1 MALSQILATLE
12 LINPLLESIRL
23 KESESESE
31 SESEDKDELMR
42 GWLIK
47 AEQLAVIARHT
58 LEIDA
63 VAAEADV
70 EADAEAD
77 DSSVHQE
84 QKQVKSKELRF
95 LQAIERNLA
104 HLSMKFDDLVINSID
119 LKDVDMLEMLMEDER
134 FEKIDDEFAAI
145 RFLHPALTGG
155 NLEISRLLLNYKK
168 KDLVTALRKEEDI
181 LQVIIDE
188 GLIVIF
194 EMLLKDGRVPPLW
207 RHLRYIIDHR
217 MHSPPAPFV
226 KLLLEDGRVDPG
238 SSNDYAIIEAVKLG
252 KESIVRELLR
262 DSRVNPKAVFN
273 TPLLSAISRG
283 DGNAT
288 IVKLLVD
295 SGRVLLGPTILNNVG
310 PTILN
315 NDDPLEYAK
324 KCGHIRLVEILKEAY
339 ANKGRMDSQLSHLVH
354 S

>member
-1 MALSQILATLE
+1 
-12 LINPLLESIRL
+12 
-23 KESESESE
+23 
-31 SESEDKDELMR
+31 
-42 GWLIK
+42 
-47 AEQLAVIARHT
+47 
-58 LEIDA
+58 
-63 VAAEADV
+63 
-70 EADAEAD
+70 
-77 DSSVHQE
+77 
-84 QKQVKSKELRF
+84 
-95 LQAIERNLA
+95 
-104 HLSMKFDDLVINSID
+104 MKFDDLVINSID

-168 KDLVTALRKEEDI
+168 KDLVTILRKEEDI
-181 LQVIIDE
+181 IQVIIDE
-188 GLIVIF
+188 GLIDIF

-217 MHSPPAPFV
+217 MNSPPSPFV

-238 SSNDYAIIEAVKLG
+238 TSHDYAIIEAVKLG

-262 DSRVNPKAVFN
+262 DSRVNPKAGFN
-273 TPLLSAISRG
+273 SPLLLAISCG
-283 DGNAT
+283 DANAA

-295 SGRVLLGPTILNNVG
+295 SGRVILGPTVLRD
-310 PTILN
+310 
-315 NDDPLEYAK
+315 DDPLEYAK
-324 KCGHIRLVEILKEAY
+324 KCGHIRLVEILTEAY

>member
-63 VAAEADV
+63 VAAEADG
-70 EADAEAD
+70 
-77 DSSVHQE
+77 SSVHQE

-145 RFLHPALTGG
+145 RFLHPSLTEG

-188 GLIVIF
+188 GLIDIF
-194 EMLLKDGRVPPLW
+194 EILLKDGRVPPLW

-217 MHSPPAPFV
+217 LNSPPAPFV

-238 SSNDYAIIEAVKLG
+238 SSHDYAIIEAVKLG

-262 DSRVNPKAVFN
+262 DSRVNPTAGLN
-273 TPLLSAISRG
+273 TPLLSALSCG

-295 SGRVLLGPTILNNVG
+295 SGRVILG

-324 KCGHIRLVEILKEAY
+324 KCGHIRLVEILTEAY
-339 ANKGRMDSQLSHLVH
+339 ANKGRMDSQQSHLVH